1 MGSDLSLNSRQGS
14 DQHKRDG
21 PSPYHLQKYMCQA
34 ARGGFL
40 P

>member
-14 DQHKRDG
+14 DRHKSDG
-21 PSPYHLQKYMCQA
+21 PSPYHSQKYMCRA
-34 ARGGFL
+34 ARGDFL

>member
-14 DQHKRDG
+14 DMHKSDG
-21 PSPYHLQKYMCQA
+21 PSPYNSQKYMCRA
-34 ARGGFL
+34 ARGDFL